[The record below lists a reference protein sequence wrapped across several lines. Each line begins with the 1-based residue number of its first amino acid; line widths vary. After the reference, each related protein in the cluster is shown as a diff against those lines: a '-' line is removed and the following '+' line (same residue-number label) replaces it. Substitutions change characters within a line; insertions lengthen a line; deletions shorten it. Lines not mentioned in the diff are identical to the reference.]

1 MFHAPGRDTEQ
12 TAARGNSAWERETSK
27 TSPTGIQPPLVFPC
41 YGADKL
47 TGSRR
52 TNGLD
57 SHSLVVHSLAGAG
70 GNGRTCRHLM
80 RSKEGMPTLRPPHE
94 SGGAIFP
101 KGGGHLLIEI
111 LSTEAGI
118 WVQFCIRTLRSVTHT
133 PYEVE

>member
-70 GNGRTCRHLM
+70 GNG
-80 RSKEGMPTLRPPHE
+80 LRPPHE